1 MGSYRIHATRKIT
14 MKHTKLLG
22 ALAMAAASLAHAQS
36 IERVKLTD
44 NDLSCQQ
51 IYTEIGTM
59 ETFISLGATQPAAP
73 AVAQPAPAP
82 DNNAA
87 GLQVANAMLG
97 QVAARSG
104 GGGGFGNFLGG
115 GNPAASLGGLGGMFG
130 SLAAAA
136 QQAQQAPVAAPQAA
150 PQPAAQASQVA
161 VLAQQAQGRKEH
173 LTTLFLSRPCKV
185 SDVKK

>member
-14 MKHTKLLG
+14 MKHTLLLG
-22 ALAMAAASLAHAQS
+22 ALAMATASLAHAQS

-59 ETFISLGATQPAAP
+59 DTFISLGGSQPAPA
-73 AVAQPAPAP
+73 AVAQPAAAP

-87 GLQVANAMLG
+87 GIQVASAMLG

-104 GGGGFGNFLGG
+104 NGGGFGNFLGG
-115 GNPAASLGGLGGMFG
+115 GSPAAGLGGLGGMFG

-136 QQAQQAPVAAPQAA
+136 QQAQQPPAAA

-173 LTTLFLSRPCKV
+173 LTSLFLSRPCKL

>member
-1 MGSYRIHATRKIT
+1 

-22 ALAMAAASLAHAQS
+22 ALAMAAVSLAQAQS

-59 ETFISLGATQPAAP
+59 DTFISLGGSQPAPA

-87 GLQVANAMLG
+87 GLQVASAMLG
-97 QVAARSG
+97 QVAARG
-104 GGGGFGNFLGG
+104 GVGGGFGNFLGG
-115 GNPAASLGGLGGMFG
+115 GGSPAAGLGGLFG
-130 SLAAAA
+130 SLAGAA
-136 QQAQQAPVAAPQAA
+136 QQAQQAPAAAPA
-150 PQPAAQASQVA
+150 PAAQASQVA

-173 LTTLFLSRPCKV
+173 LTSLFLSRPCKV